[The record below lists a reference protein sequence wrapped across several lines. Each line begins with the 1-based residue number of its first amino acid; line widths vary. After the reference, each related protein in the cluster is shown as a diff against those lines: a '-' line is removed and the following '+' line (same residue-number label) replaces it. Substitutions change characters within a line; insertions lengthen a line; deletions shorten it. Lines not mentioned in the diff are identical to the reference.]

1 VQKQVREQGAQPL
14 SIQRD
19 DAAVL
24 DDRQWAEN
32 AKFDGNVA
40 VVALPRPDE
49 QGVGIRA
56 GLGQAASLEP

>member
-14 SIQRD
+14 SVQRD

-40 VVALPRPDE
+40 VVAKPRQE
-49 QGVGIRA
+49 
-56 GLGQAASLEP
+56 

>member
-1 VQKQVREQGAQPL
+1 VQQQVREQGAQPL
-14 SIQRD
+14 SVQRD

-40 VVALPRPDE
+40 VVALPRPD
-49 QGVGIRA
+49 
-56 GLGQAASLEP
+56 